1 MLWQV
6 NYKLCLISPADFVVY
21 FVIMFQTSKWY
32 PLLHTKYSKSRPEV
46 RLSIYIDEDK
56 GPDEGFK
63 AREAP
68 ARPGKGVYE
77 IRYLGADHLIREGGY
92 GFSFGIKLFFSTPSL
107 NYNFFQTLS
116 KANNFFLIGKTQN
129 NFFHHLFH
137 LILCTPC

>member
-68 ARPGKGVYE
+68 ARPGKGGYE
-77 IRYLGADHLIREGGY
+77 IRYLENIVLQPEHISKNLYFLELCYNIFQLQWKASYKMRPQAYLQVYYFR
-92 GFSFGIKLFFSTPSL
+92 L
-107 NYNFFQTLS
+107 NVLY
-116 KANNFFLIGKTQN
+116 
-129 NFFHHLFH
+129 
-137 LILCTPC
+137 P